1 MPLSS
6 RTSVLREIK
15 ASLVLAGPVVASQ
28 LAQMS
33 MGFVDTLMVG
43 RLGTASL
50 AGVALGNTVF
60 FTTLLIC
67 LGVVIAVGPMVSQ
80 AYGAGEE
87 EPISRSVRQGFWMA
101 LTLTVPAFLFLW
113 NAGALL
119 RAVGQE
125 PETVALTER
134 YLRAIVWGFL
144 PALWFAA
151 LRSLAEGLS
160 KPWPVTIIA
169 FCGIGLNIAAN
180 AALMFGRWGFPALG
194 LEGTGW
200 ASTMVFW
207 TLFGALALY
216 VQFRP
221 GFRRYPI
228 FARIGRPDPQYF
240 RELFRI
246 GWPIGVAYGIE
257 AGFFTMTALLV
268 GLFGTT
274 TLAAHHIAIQ
284 CASFT
289 FMVPLGIGVAGS
301 VRVGQAAGRGDADG
315 VQQAGWV
322 AIGLAVTAML
332 AAATL
337 FWTVPR
343 SVVGLYLD
351 TADPANADVVP
362 LAVMLLGVA
371 AVFQVF
377 DGVQVAAA
385 GALRGLKDTRVPML
399 IGFFSYWVVG
409 LSAGYV
415 LGFVLGW
422 GATGLWWG
430 LVIGLAMAAVLL
442 SRRFHRRI
450 RLVETA
456 PGPRVKPPETP
467 GDAQPRRRVHARA
480 TEKQISPPAA

>member
-1 MPLSS
+1 MHFSA
-6 RTSVLREIK
+6 RTSALREIK

-80 AYGAGEE
+80 AYGAGED

-101 LTLTVPAFLFLW
+101 LMLTVPAFLFLW

-169 FCGIGLNIAAN
+169 FCGIGLNVAAN
-180 AALMFGRWGFPALG
+180 AAFMFGKWGFPALG

-200 ASTMVFW
+200 ASTLVFW

-216 VQFRP
+216 VRLRP

-228 FARIGRPDPQYF
+228 FARLGRPDPQYF

-246 GWPIGVAYGIE
+246 GWPIGAAYGIE

-315 VQQAGWV
+315 VRRAGWV
-322 AIGLAVTAML
+322 AISLAVTAML

-343 SVVGLYLD
+343 SVIGLYLD
-351 TADPANADVVP
+351 TADPANADVIP
-362 LAVMLLGVA
+362 LAATLLGVA

-415 LGFVLGW
+415 FGFVLGW

-430 LVIGLAMAAVLL
+430 LVIGLAMAAMLL
-442 SRRFHRRI
+442 SQRFRRRT
-450 RLVETA
+450 RLVETI
-456 PGPRVKPPETP
+456 PVPRAKPPETP
-467 GDAQPRRRVHARA
+467 GSAQSRHRVRTRA

>member
-1 MPLSS
+1 MRTAS
-6 RTSVLREIK
+6 RTIVFREIK

-28 LAQMS
+28 LAQIS
-33 MGFVDTLMVG
+33 MGFVDTVMVG

-60 FTTLLIC
+60 FTTFLIC

-80 AYGAGEE
+80 AYGAGED

-101 LTLTVPAFLFLW
+101 LMLTVPAFFFLW
-113 NAGALL
+113 NVGVLL

-125 PETVALTER
+125 AETVALAQS

-151 LRSLAEGLS
+151 LRSFAEGLS

-169 FCGIGLNIAAN
+169 FCGIGLNVAAN

-194 LEGTGW
+194 LTGTGW
-200 ASTMVFW
+200 ASTLVFW

-216 VQFRP
+216 VRFRP
-221 GFRRYPI
+221 GFRRYPV
-228 FARIGRPDPQYF
+228 FARLGRPDPQYF

-246 GWPIGVAYGIE
+246 GWPIGAVYGIE

-301 VRVGQAAGRGDADG
+301 VRVGQAVGRGDADG
-315 VQQAGWV
+315 ARRAGWV
-322 AIGLAVTAML
+322 SIGLAVAAML

-337 FWTVPR
+337 FWTAPR
-343 SVVGLYLD
+343 SVIALYLD
-351 TADPANADVVP
+351 LSDPANAPVVR
-362 LAVMLLGVA
+362 LAATLLGVA

-399 IGFFSYWVVG
+399 IGFFSYWVIG
-409 LSAGYV
+409 LSCGYAF
-415 LGFVLGW
+415 GFALGW
-422 GATGLWWG
+422 EAVGLWWG
-430 LVIGLAMAAVLL
+430 LVLGLAAAAALL
-442 SRRFHRRI
+442 AWRF
-450 RLVETA
+450 
-456 PGPRVKPPETP
+456 
-467 GDAQPRRRVHARA
+467 RRRVGFLEADLERRA
-480 TEKQISPPAA
+480 APADVRPAQSPRVRVSEERAAPPPM